1 MHNLKKNKKWQKIAK
16 ICKSIQQQ
24 TNYATNMPK
33 HAKVKKKY
41 EIEKKIYHEKVCKSI
56 QRCVKA
62 CKNMLK

>member
-33 HAKVKKKY
+33 HAKVNKSMRERKKLIMKKY
-41 EIEKKIYHEKVCKSI
+41 AKVYKG
-56 QRCVKA
+56 V
-62 CKNMLK
+62 